1 MPVLFQFL
9 WIRNLAKPQTLCL
22 GSHRTGIKVW
32 PGLGFHLGAQKGEN
46 PLEAQSSFPHGGRV
60 GFSSCWL
67 LAGGYV
73 HTQRLPVVLVTWS
86 LFLRDTPETACSPS
100 YMITFPTWPLPPSRR
115 DSRIHLSARSVL
127 HNIMHP
133 QECTNTFV
141 TFWRGGHCTQAG
153 TPGRGVVGA
162 TLESA
167 HHVHTWEKR
176 QLMGVQWKVYL
187 QRKVWAR
194 LRVAKKACE
203 ASTPRRL
210 HHSQTQGR
218 AEGKNN
224 GCRGLATQ
232 REVQPGSRTTAN
244 LPSRR
249 ETQEHK

>member
-1 MPVLFQFL
+1 MDQESC
-9 WIRNLAKPQTLCL
+9 QTLDPLLRVSQDWNQGVAWAGLSSRSSNGGEFL
-22 GSHRTGIKVW
+22 GSSEFIS
-32 PGLGFHLGAQKGEN
+32 P
-46 PLEAQSSFPHGGRV
+46 GGRV

-67 LAGGYV
+67 LAGGLCA
-73 HTQRLPVVLVTWS
+73 HA
-86 LFLRDTPETACSPS
+86 ETVCSPS

-133 QECTNTFV
+133 REWCPNTFA
-141 TFWRGGHCTQAG
+141 TFLRGGHCTQARM
-153 TPGRGVVGA
+153 PGRGVVGA

-176 QLMGVQWKVYL
+176 RLMGVQWKVYV

-203 ASTPRRL
+203 APTPRRL

-224 GCRGLATQ
+224 GCRRLATQ
-232 REVQPGSRTTAN
+232 QEVQPGGRATAN

-249 ETQEHK
+249 ESQEHK